1 MRIVVIWALL
11 AAFYLLL
18 AGHATPAEAVAAGLT
33 AAAAAILAWC
43 IRRSARR
50 HYQLLP
56 LPLRVVARTSTA
68 VVKDTGRVAFALLHG
83 PGGRA
88 IVQEFEPGGRD
99 QRSAGRR
106 ALVTLTGSL
115 APNSFV
121 LELEPRR
128 IRMHR
133 LSPKPPQGDRAWPA

>member
-1 MRIVVIWALL
+1 MRIVFIWALL

-18 AGHATPAEAVAAGLT
+18 AGHATPAEAAAADLT
-33 AAAAAILAWC
+33 AATAAILAWG
-43 IRRSARR
+43 IRRGARR

-56 LPLRVVARTSTA
+56 LPIRVVARTSA
-68 VVKDTGRVAFALLHG
+68 ALLKDTGRVAPVLLRG

-88 IVQEFEPGGRD
+88 IVQEFEAGGRD

-133 LSPKPPQGDRAWPA
+133 LSPEPAQGDRTWPA